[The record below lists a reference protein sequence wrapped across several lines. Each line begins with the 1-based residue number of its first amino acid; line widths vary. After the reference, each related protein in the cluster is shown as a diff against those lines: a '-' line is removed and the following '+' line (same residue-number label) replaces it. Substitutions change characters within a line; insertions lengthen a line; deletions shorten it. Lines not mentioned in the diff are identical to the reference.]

1 LHNKLRTP
9 KNITFNK
16 LIQFMKSKYNLE
28 FEVSNLDTSDIGSN
42 SWLTGFIE
50 ADGNFSIKIREAKPK
65 IDTTKRSTSSSV
77 NLNFKI
83 SQRSFDRPTST
94 TIYPIMEKIA
104 NFLSCNLQ
112 LIKNTNTSL
121 KLEPIDTLTAE
132 VSALNKIDN
141 IITYFNKFPLLGMK
155 QLDFN
160 DWKSVYFLIKNGEHL
175 TESGR
180 LKIKLIKSNMN
191 SKRIS

>member
-1 LHNKLRTP
+1 MN
-9 KNITFNK
+9 
-16 LIQFMKSKYNLE
+16 SKYNLE
-28 FEVSNLDTSDIGSN
+28 IEESNLDTSDIGSN
-42 SWLTGFIE
+42 SWLTGFTE
-50 ADGNFSIKIREAKPK
+50 ADGNFSIKIRDAKPNTE
-65 IDTTKRSTSSSV
+65 TTKRSTSASV

-83 SQRSFDRPTST
+83 SQRSYDRPTSSSM
-94 TIYPIMEKIA
+94 YPIMEKIS

-112 LIKNTNTSL
+112 IIKNTNTSL
-121 KLEPIDTLTAE
+121 KLEPIDTLIAE

-160 DWKSVYFLIKNGEHL
+160 DWKSVYFMIKKREHL

-180 LKIKLIKSNMN
+180 LKINLIKSNMN
-191 SKRIS
+191 SKRNS